1 MGRHSIKVK
10 ITLLLTLIITSLIVL
25 LLILNSTLSE
35 KEFYF
40 SDKQNVC

>member
-10 ITLLLTLIITSLIVL
+10 ITLLLTVIITSLIVL

-35 KEFYF
+35 KFYF
-40 SDKQNVC
+40 RISRNVC

>member
-10 ITLLLTLIITSLIVL
+10 ITLLLTVIITSLIVL

-35 KEFYF
+35 KFYF
-40 SDKQNVC
+40 SDKQE

>member
-10 ITLLLTLIITSLIVL
+10 ITLLLTVIITSLVVL

-35 KEFYF
+35 KNFIF
-40 SDKQNVC
+40 QISRNVC